1 MHFLLLQVG
10 SESYSLDKAFTKK
23 ESFDFDSSSP
33 KIIRTVIV
41 RVSFLITQFII
52 LWWIQ
57 TRMNWMSSDCLSSG
71 NEMWIIFGKFYLMP
85 EEAFIKLKL
94 KMAGTL
100 KPLQSK
106 NLNPRWFSSSN
117 ISLTFP
123 LFRYDSDLDGFK
135 ADARACVQE
144 WKDRIYEQPASSTD
158 PHFPSFS
165 PYQAHIHEPVRATMM
180 AEARKH
186 EVICIFFIF
195 YRESQQVLL
204 KILSM
209 PSKIR
214 ILKFLQKKNRQIEV
228 R

>member
-1 MHFLLLQVG
+1 MILFFGPVVHPSGFVVLRSIQKSARKNCNKALFKKIVEFWFLMMHFLLQVG

-23 ESFDFDSSSP
+23 EFFDFDSSSP

-57 TRMNWMSSDCLSSG
+57 TRMNWMSNDCLSSG

-106 NLNPRWFSSSN
+106 
-117 ISLTFP
+117 
-123 LFRYDSDLDGFK
+123 
-135 ADARACVQE
+135 
-144 WKDRIYEQPASSTD
+144 
-158 PHFPSFS
+158 
-165 PYQAHIHEPVRATMM
+165 
-180 AEARKH
+180 
-186 EVICIFFIF
+186 IFFESKMIF
-195 YRESQQVLL
+195 
-204 KILSM
+204 
-209 PSKIR
+209 
-214 ILKFLQKKNRQIEV
+214 
-228 R
+228 